1 MDTGATIRKLRKQR
15 GLTQQ
20 QLADAVG
27 CTDAAIRNYE
37 RNARTLRGDA
47 LSKMAQALEV
57 EQGALVDHEIENA
70 QDLLALIFQMEGT
83 LGLEPVEIG
92 HGLSIGMNPS
102 AADAPKLQAVL
113 KAWQRKRS
121 ALLSGEITESE
132 YELWKASF
140 KA

>member
-1 MDTGATIRKLRKQR
+1 MDTGAKIKKLRKQR

-57 EQGALVDHEIENA
+57 EQGALVNHEVENA
-70 QDLLALIFQMEGT
+70 QDLLSLIFQMEGT
-83 LGLEPVEIG
+83 LGLEPMETV

-102 AADAPKLQAVL
+102 AADAPKLQAAL

-121 ALLSGEITESE
+121 ALLSGEISESE

>member
-1 MDTGATIRKLRKQR
+1 MDTGATIKKLRKQR

-47 LSKMAQALEV
+47 LSKMAQALGV

-83 LGLEPVEIG
+83 LGLEPVETER
-92 HGLSIGMNPS
+92 GLSIGMNPS

>member
-37 RNARTLRGDA
+37 RNARTLKGDT
-47 LSKMAQALEV
+47 LSKMAQALGV
-57 EQGALVDHEIENA
+57 EQGTLVDHEIENA
-70 QDLLALIFQMEGT
+70 QDLLVVVFQMEGS
-83 LGLEPVEIG
+83 LGLEPVETKQ
-92 HGLSIGMNPS
+92 GLSIGMNPF
-102 AADAPKLQAVL
+102 AADAPKLQVAL

-121 ALLSGEITESE
+121 ALQSGGITESE
-132 YELWKASF
+132 YELWKAGF

>member
-1 MDTGATIRKLRKQR
+1 MDTGATIKKLRKQR

-57 EQGALVDHEIENA
+57 EQGALVDHEIESA

-83 LGLEPVEIG
+83 LGLEPVETG

-102 AADAPKLQAVL
+102 AADAPKLQAAL